1 MSDFIEKAENQI
13 AILTNDLKYHN
24 GKVAEI
30 KFKLQVMKLAMK
42 SIQQVEGGK
51 NAL

>member
-42 SIQQVEGGK
+42 SIENIGNSRK
-51 NAL
+51 R

>member
-30 KFKLQVMKLAMK
+30 KFKLRVMKLAMK
-42 SIQQVEGGK
+42 SIENIDNSRK
-51 NAL
+51 R

>member
-42 SIQQVEGGK
+42 SIENIDNSRK
-51 NAL
+51 R